1 MPQGG
6 GTSRDHRN
14 ISVYQMCAEGYR
26 KVVEA
31 GTHHR
36 VRLPVTWRMLLDS
49 ESSIPAWGIGG
60 KSHVVVL
67 EPQLFYDRPIRR
79 DLCK

>member
-1 MPQGG
+1 
-6 GTSRDHRN
+6 
-14 ISVYQMCAEGYR
+14 MCAEGYR

-36 VRLPVTWRMLLDS
+36 VHLPVTRRMLLDD
-49 ESSIPAWGIGG
+49 ENLIPTWGIVG

-67 EPQLFYDRPIRR
+67 QPQLR
-79 DLCK
+79 L